1 MVSLEGDVDIYSPVP
16 APPRRQKLHQ

>member
-16 APPRRQKLHQ
+16 APPWRQKLHQ